1 MVTVYFTYGYIVCI
15 LIIPIY
21 IYRLFKYYFS
31 WMSQT
36 VGESYIKIFELQ
48 FKLAST
54 LIVTQQMAS
63 FIFPTNEFWI
73 FHSQVN
79 YILGVSYKIIYI

>member
-1 MVTVYFTYGYIVCI
+1 
-15 LIIPIY
+15 
-21 IYRLFKYYFS
+21 
-31 WMSQT
+31 MSQT

-63 FIFPTNEFWI
+63 FIFPTNEFRI